1 MTGGSVKLST
11 RFNSSFI
18 RWNLSLG
25 HENDSTGETLYR
37 MIFGFNTDIRHE
49 DTIYHVQSEA
59 REGEQLLQ
67 TQVFVRGRCIGKR
80 AVPYGSGA
88 EGSIRPQDIAPN
100 TPPNIFPNLSPKNDQ
115 DKEKM
120 LRELHREVVDAIRD
134 GKLDSI
140 FDKRETSETL
150 AAVKEL
156 DLEWINARSVHS
168 SGALTIQIRVT
179 DGGATVQGARLTLRL
194 ARPDSAPY
202 YAQVLTDAQGNAE
215 MNVQVDEKSL
225 ADSSVLVQA
234 NFDGRT
240 ATRKF
245 QLRAAG

>member
-1 MTGGSVKLST
+1 
-11 RFNSSFI
+11 
-18 RWNLSLG
+18 
-25 HENDSTGETLYR
+25 

-49 DTIYHVQSEA
+49 DTVYHVQSEA

-67 TQVFVRGRCIGKR
+67 TQVFVQGRCIGKR
-80 AVPYGSGA
+80 AVPYGSSAA
-88 EGSIRPQDIAPN
+88 EGKNSAQ
-100 TPPNIFPNLSPKNDQ
+100 SNDQ
-115 DKEKM
+115 DREKV
-120 LRELHREVVDAIRD
+120 LRELHREVLDAIRD

-140 FDKRETSETL
+140 FDQRDAPETL

-168 SGALTIQIRVT
+168 SGSLTMQIRVT
-179 DGGATVQGARLTLRL
+179 EGGATVEGARLTLRF
-194 ARPDSAPY
+194 ARPDAAPY
-202 YAQVLTDAQGNAE
+202 YAQVLTDAKGNAE

-234 NFDGRT
+234 SFDGRT

-245 QLRAAG
+245 QLRAAI